1 MKEPFLYFQIPGL
14 EHYPHVTYAWV
25 IMVALIIISF
35 LLTRTL
41 RLIPERSQ
49 SLIEAFV
56 EGLINFIEEKVG
68 HEGVKY
74 LPLFASLAIYIL
86 VSNLLGLVPGF
97 MSPTANVNTNLAMA
111 VTVFIVVQVAG
122 FRAHGMKYLKH
133 FTGPILWLAPLMVPI
148 ELIGHFAR
156 VLSLTIRLFGNIRGH
171 EIVIGVISFYI
182 AQAIAPVIMMIFGIL
197 VAFIQTFVFLL
208 LSMIYISL
216 AVAEEH

>member
-1 MKEPFLYFQIPGL
+1 MKEPFLYIQIPGL
-14 EHYPHVTYAWV
+14 EHYPHVTYTWF
-25 IMVALIIISF
+25 IMAALLIISF
-35 LLTRTL
+35 LLTRSL
-41 RLIPERSQ
+41 RLIPDRFQ

-56 EGLINFIEEKVG
+56 EGLINFVEEKVG
-68 HEGVKY
+68 HLGVKY
-74 LPLFASLAIYIL
+74 LPLFASLSIFIL

-97 MSPTANVNTNLAMA
+97 MSPTSNVNTNLAMA
-111 VTVFIVVQVAG
+111 VTVFFMVQIAG
-122 FRAHGMKYLKH
+122 FRAHGVKYLKH

-171 EIVIGVISFYI
+171 DIIIGVISFYI
-182 AQAIAPVIMMIFGIL
+182 AQAIAPVIMMGFGVL
-197 VAFIQTFVFLL
+197 VALIQTFVFLL